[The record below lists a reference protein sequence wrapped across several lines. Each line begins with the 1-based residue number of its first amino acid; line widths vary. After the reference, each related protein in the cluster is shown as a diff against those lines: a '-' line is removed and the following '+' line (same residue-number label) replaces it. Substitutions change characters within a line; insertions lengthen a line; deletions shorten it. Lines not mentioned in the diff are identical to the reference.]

1 MLSTLNYGNFDI
13 NHPENRNSLQAMQRI
28 AQSVRVLKVSKID
41 LTDFFSLETNIS
53 MSSYTNSI
61 VYISINFLRH
71 EEVLY
76 TSYSLFII

>member
-13 NHPENRNSLQAMQRI
+13 NLPENRSSLQAMQRI

-53 MSSYTNSI
+53 MSSYTNTN
-61 VYISINFLRH
+61 VYISISFLRH